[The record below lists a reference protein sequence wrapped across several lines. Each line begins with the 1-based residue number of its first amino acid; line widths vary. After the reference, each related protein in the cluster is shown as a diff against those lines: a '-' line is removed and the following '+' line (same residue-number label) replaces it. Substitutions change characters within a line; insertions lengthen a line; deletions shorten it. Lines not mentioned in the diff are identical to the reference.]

1 MHDDPQPAEA
11 VEVYWRPGCGF
22 CSTLRRD
29 LHRTGLP
36 LREINIWNDQDAATL
51 VRQAAGGSETV
62 PTVVIGPHALVSPTV
77 DEVMAAVAAHAPH
90 LLPTQ
95 QPRAPRARVSG
106 RGWVPLASLGLAA
119 VWVGLAVWHPTTTYH
134 LGPVLTAAAWPRL
147 ARGLARKPLQPVVAV
162 VATAGG
168 TAAALGALAL
178 LAVLHALQG
187 PTLLGG
193 GSPIGAGAGTGRR
206 RLRLRPLGGQPPRQT
221 LRRTTSG
228 ELNTGP
234 GPLNPTH
241 PFPADAPRSRMRTR
255 TSCEDT
261 EDSRREGGRRGDQTS
276 LGEPGAVSLREPLR
290 GGRRRSDPLHRRGP
304 GTLGVTDPRREDLRA
319 VLEAPGEHLPRRL
332 PGRAPGPVYQRVR
345 PGGVKRKKLSA
356 AEKAMYKAPHRRLP
370 ARTARR
376 TSRHAVPR
384 AAARRR

>member
-36 LREINIWNDQDAATL
+36 RREINIWNDQDAATL
-51 VRQAAGGSETV
+51 VRRAAGGSETV

-77 DEVMAAVAAHAPH
+77 DEVMSAVAAHAPH

-95 QPRAPRARVSG
+95 QPPAPRARVSG
-106 RGWVPLASLGLAA
+106 RGWLPL
-119 VWVGLAVWHPTTTYH
+119 
-134 LGPVLTAAAWPRL
+134 
-147 ARGLARKPLQPVVAV
+147 
-162 VATAGG
+162 
-168 TAAALGALAL
+168 ALAL
-178 LAVLHALQG
+178 VAV
-187 PTLLGG
+187 
-193 GSPIGAGAGTGRR
+193 GSGYG
-206 RLRLRPLGGQPPRQT
+206 LWGGQPPRQT

-234 GPLNPTH
+234 GPLNPAH
-241 PFPADAPRSRMRTR
+241 PFPADAPRSRLRTR

-384 AAARRR
+384 A